1 MPYAVDHLIALQQL
15 DTAADTARRLVTA
28 TPERIA
34 GLDAQLAAAEATLA
48 ATREHKARLEGER
61 RELEKDIAAIRTRR
75 SKFLD
80 QTIEVKTNREYQAL
94 QHEIQM
100 ADEEIKRLEDRTLE
114 NMLAFDEV
122 TAAIT
127 AAEAARKQADR
138 SVTAQKQELEAEQ
151 RRAEASLDQIAIER
165 QALVAQIAPA
175 AYAVYGTVSR
185 GRKSPAVAAI
195 VGGLCSVCH
204 VRIRPQIDQEARRRD
219 QVVQCESCTRILYHP
234 AAPVPTGNRPV

>member
-1 MPYAVDHLIALQQL
+1 MPHDVDHLIALQQL
-15 DTAADTARRLVTA
+15 DTAAETARRLVTA

-48 ATREHKARLEGER
+48 AAREQKARTDAER
-61 RELEKDIAAIRTRR
+61 RDLDKDIAAIRTRR

-80 QTIEVKTNREYQAL
+80 QTIEVKTNREYHAL

-100 ADEEIKRLEDRTLE
+100 ADDEIKRLEDRTLE
-114 NMLAFDEV
+114 NMLALDEA

-127 AAEAARKQADR
+127 AAEDARKQADR
-138 SVTAQKQELEAEQ
+138 SVTAQKQELEADQ

-165 QALVAQIAPA
+165 QALVAQIGPA
-175 AYAVYGTVSR
+175 AYAVYSTVAR

-195 VGGLCSVCH
+195 VGGLCNVCH

-219 QVVQCESCTRILYHP
+219 QPVQCESCTRILYHP
-234 AAPVPTGNRPV
+234 PPLAPNGKRPA